1 MAIFA
6 VNLVDMIFLAMLG
19 NAALAAAVGYAGTVM
34 FFTNPSI
41 SACRS
46 LRAHP
51 VARDRV
57 KGGQSPPSAR
67 TRQAAPGMNAARA
80 RSPA

>member
-34 FFTNPSI
+34 FFSNPSI

-46 LRAHP
+46 LRAH
-51 VARDRV
+51 
-57 KGGQSPPSAR
+57 SS
-67 TRQAAPGMNAARA
+67 RA
-80 RSPA
+80 TG